1 MFYSEQLIAAVV
13 KKRAALARAQQIVV
27 TLLEPNI
34 EESMFLALVN
44 KWNVYN

>member
-1 MFYSEQLIAAVV
+1 MPYREQLIAAVV

-34 EESMFLALVN
+34 EEQTFLAMVN
-44 KWNVYN
+44 EF